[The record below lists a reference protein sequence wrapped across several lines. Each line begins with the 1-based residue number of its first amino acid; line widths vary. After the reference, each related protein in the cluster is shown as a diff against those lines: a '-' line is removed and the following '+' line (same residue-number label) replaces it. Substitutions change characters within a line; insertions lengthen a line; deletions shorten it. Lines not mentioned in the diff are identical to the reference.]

1 MLLRVSLNIAM
12 GARSGTRDEV
22 MRKFTVVGVAALLS
36 VQPALANDEGAAL
49 ADKAGESGDQIIVT
63 ANAGTKTE
71 TPLVEMPQPI
81 TVITSEQYISQGAIS
96 ISDTVKYAAGVLAS
110 PYGRDTRVDGF
121 SVRGID
127 ALQFRDGMRDIFSY
141 YASIT
146 ADPYNFSRVEIVR
159 GPASV
164 LFGQGS
170 IGGLVNLVSK
180 TPEFKTGGE
189 LNLVY
194 GSYDR
199 KEVMGD
205 VNLALADNLAIRA
218 VGRVRDADTYV
229 DHVPD
234 DRVLFAPSIRW
245 QPTPDT
251 DVVLT
256 GLYQEDDTGS
266 TAQFLP
272 IVGNFRPNPANPSER
287 LDPYT
292 FVGKPGWDRYAGRL
306 LQGGGSI
313 THRFSDNIRLSVK
326 ARYIDSDLE
335 YKTHYADSYTY
346 PSDPFSVYG
355 TDGRTIGL
363 YADAS
368 DARMNVFSTDNNLQ
382 FNFNTGTDIEHK
394 LLVGLDYSWNKVGKR
409 GIFGFETV
417 DLYNIDYDALET
429 YEPAGPYAYNSQ
441 KQLGVYV
448 QDQIRFFDR
457 VSVVLGARR
466 DHVTNS
472 TGQKDNATTFR
483 AGIIGEIGAGFSPFF
498 SYTESFLPIAGTLT
512 GPGGVIGDPFEP
524 QTGTQYEAG
533 VKWQPTPATLVTV
546 TAFHIKEQNR
556 VLYLPN
562 NVTTQSGELTTKG
575 IEVEASHRLPGDFE
589 LLVNY
594 GYNQLKSEVNS
605 SLEYMPRHIASIW
618 STKTFGMTD
627 GAQLRLGAGVVYSG
641 KSKST
646 GALDPYGLNP
656 AIPAGTLYTVVTPSR
671 TTVDALAE
679 INWQSWRFA
688 LNATNLL
695 NNKFYASCLARGD
708 CFMGA
713 PRNVM
718 GTVSYRF

>member
-1 MLLRVSLNIAM
+1 M
-12 GARSGTRDEV
+12 SGFR
-22 MRKFTVVGVAALLS
+22 GL
-36 VQPALANDEGAAL
+36 ALAGAAVGALCGGMAMAAEGAAE
-49 ADKAGESGDQIIVT
+49 AGAGDEDIVVT
-63 ANAGTKTE
+63 AVSASTKTE
-71 TPLVEMPQPI
+71 TPLTQVPQPF
-81 TVITSEQYISQGAIS
+81 TVITAQQFLSQGAIN

-146 ADPYNFSRVEIVR
+146 SDPYNFSRVEIVR

-170 IGGLVNLVSK
+170 IGGLVNQVSK
-180 TPEFKTGGE
+180 TPSFKTGGE
-189 LNLVY
+189 VSLVY
-194 GSYDR
+194 GSDDR
-199 KEVMGD
+199 KEAMGD
-205 VNLALADNLAIRA
+205 INIALTDTLAVRA

-234 DRVLFAPSIRW
+234 DRVMFAPSILW

-256 GLYQEDDTGS
+256 GLYQKDKTGS
-266 TAQFLP
+266 TSQFLP
-272 IVGNFRPNPANPSER
+272 IVGTFRPNPGNPGER
-287 LDPYT
+287 LDRFT
-292 FVGKPGWDRYAGRL
+292 FVGKPGWDRYDGRS

-313 THRFSDNIRLSVK
+313 THTFSDHIRVSLK

-335 YKTHYADSYTY
+335 YFTHYADSYTN
-346 PSDPFSVYG
+346 PTNPFAAYG

-368 DARMNVFSTDNNLQ
+368 DARMNVFSTDNNVQ
-382 FNFNTGTDIEHK
+382 FTFGTGANIEHK

-409 GIFGFETV
+409 NAGGVETV
-417 DLYNIDYDALET
+417 DLYDIDTDALAT
-429 YEPAGPYAYNSQ
+429 YHPSGPFAYDSQ

-457 VSVVLGARR
+457 VSVVVGARR
-466 DHVTNS
+466 DRVTS
-472 TGQKDNATTFR
+472 SAGTKDNATTFR
-483 AGIIGEIGAGFSPFF
+483 AGIIGEIGAGISPFF
-498 SYTESFLPIAGTLT
+498 SYTESFLPIAGVASDGT
-512 GPGGVIGDPFEP
+512 GFKP
-524 QTGTQYEAG
+524 QTGTQFEAG
-533 VKWQPTPATLVTV
+533 VKWQPALNTLVTV

-562 NVTTQSGELTTKG
+562 NVTTQSGELITKG
-575 IEVEASHRLPGDFE
+575 IEVEASHTLPGDFE

-605 SLEYMPRHIASIW
+605 SLEYMPRHIASAW
-618 STKTFGMTD
+618 STKTFGLP
-627 GAQLRLGAGVVYSG
+627 GEARLRLGAGAVYSG

-646 GALDPYGLNP
+646 GAIDPYGRNP
-656 AIPAGTLYTVVTPSR
+656 TIPAGTLYTVVTPSR

-679 INWQSWRFA
+679 VTWDKWRFA
-688 LNATNLL
+688 INATNLL
-695 NNKFYASCLARGD
+695 NKKYYASCLARGD

-718 GTVSYRF
+718 GTISYQF